1 MRKITYC
8 ILILS
13 SMAASIPAIGKEMAD
28 SLTVPARKVDFSRLK
43 ESADSLTKAYKF
55 NAAVE
60 LLQNAKEAA
69 DSADAV
75 RLDEMMVPA
84 QNGSN
89 MTGFCSNPVPVAKE
103 RFSLKD
109 FFLYYPLQDRSWRIT
124 PNQLDSTA
132 NDPFAKAI
140 YIPDDVKQIYW
151 SGKDSDG
158 IRNIYRTALGDSLW
172 TVPELVNEQLTSSSD
187 EIYPMISPDGKQL
200 FFASKGL
207 YGMGGYDLYVST
219 WDKDLNDWGVPVNMG
234 FPYSSPY
241 DDFLYINTADGKYSM
256 FASNRECPADSVD
269 IYVLE
274 FDSMPVRKE
283 INDPDE
289 LKKLCSLA
297 PDNDPTRIDNLSA
310 TTDENGQNNAD
321 MSRYS
326 EQMLTVRSLRDS
338 IYKFSTDLDRDRSW
352 LSETSG
358 EERSRLAASI
368 LSKEAMLPKL
378 QDSLARASRELQKIE
393 LEFLQSGIVID
404 PEKIHRE
411 ADRELVG
418 ADAGYTFSKK
428 SPGARIRL
436 DMEKP
441 APSFDYTF
449 QILEQGRF
457 AEDNTIPQGLYYQIQ
472 LFSMMSKATV
482 KQIKGLSPVFERPGS
497 NGRRIYS
504 VGLFH
509 TYKDVLANLNKVK
522 RAGFRSAIIVA
533 FLDGKPITVQKAR
546 AIEKNIHE
554 LFQIRV
560 FPIDGNSLNE
570 NEIATIKAS
579 TDSDMSKT
587 TEGGMISYIL
597 GPYDSRQ
604 EADTVT
610 EALKKAGLS
619 NLRIESAGLS
629 KAE

>member
-1 MRKITYC
+1 MT
-8 ILILS
+8 
-13 SMAASIPAIGKEMAD
+13 ASIPATGKEMAD

-207 YGMGGYDLYVST
+207 YGMGGYDLYVSN
-219 WDKDLNDWGVPVNMG
+219 WDKELNDWGVPVNMG

-289 LKKLCSLA
+289 LKKLCSLT
-297 PDNDPTRIDNLSA
+297 PDNDPTRIDNHSA

-587 TEGGMISYIL
+587 TEGGMISYII

-604 EADTVT
+604 EADSVT

>member
-1 MRKITYC
+1 
-8 ILILS
+8 
-13 SMAASIPAIGKEMAD
+13 MAASIPATGKEMAD
-28 SLTVPARKVDFSRLK
+28 SLTVSARKVDFSRLK

-297 PDNDPTRIDNLSA
+297 PDNDPTRIDKHSA

-597 GPYDSRQ
+597 GPYDNRL

>member
-1 MRKITYC
+1 
-8 ILILS
+8 
-13 SMAASIPAIGKEMAD
+13 MAASIPAIGKEMAD

-604 EADTVT
+604 EADSVT

>member
-13 SMAASIPAIGKEMAD
+13 SMAASIPAMGKEMAD

-207 YGMGGYDLYVST
+207 YGMGGYDLYVSN
-219 WDKDLNDWGVPVNMG
+219 WDKELNDWGVPVNMG

-289 LKKLCSLA
+289 LKRLCSLM
-297 PDNDPTRIDNLSA
+297 PDNDPTRIDNHSA
-310 TTDENGQNNAD
+310 TTDEDSQNNAD

-533 FLDGKPITVQKAR
+533 FLDSKPITVQKAR

>member
-1 MRKITYC
+1 
-8 ILILS
+8 
-13 SMAASIPAIGKEMAD
+13 MAASIPATGKEMAD
-28 SLTVPARKVDFSRLK
+28 SLTVSARKVDFSRLK

-289 LKKLCSLA
+289 LKRLCSLM
-297 PDNDPTRIDNLSA
+297 PDNDPTRIDNHSA
-310 TTDENGQNNAD
+310 TTDEDSQNNAD

-604 EADTVT
+604 EADSVT

>member
-1 MRKITYC
+1 
-8 ILILS
+8 
-13 SMAASIPAIGKEMAD
+13 MAASIPAMGKEMAD

-60 LLQNAKEAA
+60 LLQNAKETA

-297 PDNDPTRIDNLSA
+297 PDNDSTRIDNHSA

-449 QILEQGRF
+449 QILEHGRF

-604 EADTVT
+604 EADSVT

>member
-1 MRKITYC
+1 
-8 ILILS
+8 
-13 SMAASIPAIGKEMAD
+13 MAASIPAMGKEMAD

-207 YGMGGYDLYVST
+207 YGMGGYDLYVSN
-219 WDKDLNDWGVPVNMG
+219 WDKELNDWGVPVNMG

-289 LKKLCSLA
+289 LKKLCSLT
-297 PDNDPTRIDNLSA
+297 PDNDPTRIDNHSA

-604 EADTVT
+604 EADSVT
-610 EALKKAGLS
+610 ETLKKAGLS

>member
-1 MRKITYC
+1 
-8 ILILS
+8 
-13 SMAASIPAIGKEMAD
+13 MAASIPAMGKEMAD

-289 LKKLCSLA
+289 LKKLCNLA
-297 PDNDPTRIDNLSA
+297 PDNDPTRIDNNSA

>member
-1 MRKITYC
+1 
-8 ILILS
+8 
-13 SMAASIPAIGKEMAD
+13 MAASIPAMGKGMAD

-158 IRNIYRTALGDSLW
+158 IRNIYRTTLGDSLW

-207 YGMGGYDLYVST
+207 YGMGGYDLYVSN
-219 WDKDLNDWGVPVNMG
+219 WDKELNDWGVPVNMG

-297 PDNDPTRIDNLSA
+297 PDNDPTRIDNQSA

-321 MSRYS
+321 MSKYS

-610 EALKKAGLS
+610 EALKKAGLF

>member
-1 MRKITYC
+1 
-8 ILILS
+8 
-13 SMAASIPAIGKEMAD
+13 MAASIPATGKEMAD
-28 SLTVPARKVDFSRLK
+28 SLTVPTRKVDFSRLK

-60 LLQNAKEAA
+60 LLQNAKETA

-289 LKKLCSLA
+289 LKKLCRLE
-297 PDNDPTRIDNLSA
+297 PDNDPTRIDNHSA

-428 SPGARIRL
+428 SPGARILL

-472 LFSMMSKATV
+472 FFSMMSKATV

-546 AIEKNIHE
+546 AIEKHIHE

>member
-1 MRKITYC
+1 
-8 ILILS
+8 
-13 SMAASIPAIGKEMAD
+13 MAASIPAMGKEMAD

-297 PDNDPTRIDNLSA
+297 PDNDPARIDNHSA

-604 EADTVT
+604 EADSVT

>member
-1 MRKITYC
+1 
-8 ILILS
+8 
-13 SMAASIPAIGKEMAD
+13 MAASIPAMGKEMAD

-207 YGMGGYDLYVST
+207 YGMGGYDLYVSN
-219 WDKDLNDWGVPVNMG
+219 WDKELNDWGVPVNMG

-289 LKKLCSLA
+289 LKRLCSLM
-297 PDNDPTRIDNLSA
+297 PDNDPTRIDNHSA
-310 TTDENGQNNAD
+310 TTDEDSQNNAD

-533 FLDGKPITVQKAR
+533 FLDSKPITVQKAR

>member
-1 MRKITYC
+1 
-8 ILILS
+8 
-13 SMAASIPAIGKEMAD
+13 MAASIPATGKEMAD

-207 YGMGGYDLYVST
+207 YGMGGYDLYVSN
-219 WDKDLNDWGVPVNMG
+219 WDKELNDWGVPVNMG

-297 PDNDPTRIDNLSA
+297 PDNDPTRIDNQSA

-604 EADTVT
+604 EADSVT
-610 EALKKAGLS
+610 ETLKKAGLS

>member
-1 MRKITYC
+1 
-8 ILILS
+8 
-13 SMAASIPAIGKEMAD
+13 MAASIPATGKEMAD

-75 RLDEMMVPA
+75 RLDEMMVPS

-207 YGMGGYDLYVST
+207 YGMGGYDLYVSN
-219 WDKDLNDWGVPVNMG
+219 WDKELNDWGVPVNMG

-297 PDNDPTRIDNLSA
+297 PDNDPTRIDNYSA